1 MASPM
6 THFSCLYPL
15 MDLFTRFSQSG
26 AHIATDSVKR
36 RSDAWTI
43 ALCALLVAACGDG
56 GDTTLKPAD
65 GDCRQKTWTC
75 ADGWICVDSGED
87 GWQCVPDDSPDT
99 SPGTGQDTSGGV
111 DFGSES
117 DESSWDSG
125 QLDDAGSD
133 TADIGSD
140 LPDVANF
147 DDIQVEPDFGEADL
161 VSADGGFQPDL
172 ASPDAV
178 EEVDVIEPPVDMGGP
193 EEDVSDPAE
202 PLAVSLVLS
211 KTVLSGLS
219 QIGAKTTGGKG
230 VLGVE
235 FQVDG
240 ITMSTDVIP
249 PYSLLINTALFKDG
263 PHELAVF
270 TADSTGAEASA
281 VKTVVFDNTPPKF
294 EEIWPAKNATVFFE
308 DGPMK
313 MMAKVNDAGSIAK
326 VTFRANGLLVGEF
339 TVPPFE
345 VDVEQKNLFVNESQL
360 PKNIYLQYRAEDT
373 LGQSTEVAHNVE
385 IHKRFLWEFPTLGE
399 IWGAAAALPN
409 GNIVFGALNNTVT
422 CVNPNTGKQ
431 VWQFPT
437 AGSVSLAP
445 TVDPV
450 TGRIFFG
457 TLDGKLYCL
466 DSNGS
471 QQWLKELG
479 SPLAGQV
486 ALSGDHVVAVAY
498 SGNVQLYAKSNG
510 ANGWGLKLPA
520 FISAP
525 PTVSPDGMVFV
536 GCQDGS
542 MYALTSGAVSW
553 SKKTANEIWSGAAVS
568 DIGVVYFGSND
579 GWLYAQKKGGQ
590 DLWSR
595 EIKGQLWGRPLWT
608 NDNTV
613 YVASTS
619 KYVHKLDAIDG
630 TPIWQKKLEG
640 ITYSSPVIDAS
651 DTLYIGTTDGILFA
665 LDAETGNSR
674 FQFVAKDTIHA
685 TPLIVGDKLFVGSTD
700 RSMYAMWRYGVSL
713 VAPE

>member
-1 MASPM
+1 MA
-6 THFSCLYPL
+6 L
-15 MDLFTRFSQSG
+15 G
-26 AHIATDSVKR
+26 
-36 RSDAWTI
+36 
-43 ALCALLVAACGDG
+43 LCFVFAASCGDG

-65 GDCRQKTWTC
+65 GDCRQATWAC
-75 ADGWICVDSGED
+75 ADGWICLDQGD
-87 GWQCVPDDSPDT
+87 DNWQCVPEEQEDLSSGGTPDT
-99 SPGTGQDTSGGV
+99 SEILDFSAEPDESSVDTSGTD
-111 DFGSES
+111 DFGP
-117 DESSWDSG
+117 DSSGSSLDVFDSSS
-125 QLDDAGSD
+125 Q
-133 TADIGSD
+133 
-140 LPDVANF
+140 PDS
-147 DDIQVEPDFGEADL
+147 QVDPDFGGPDL
-161 VSADGGFQPDL
+161 GSADIVMELDFSETDT
-172 ASPDAV
+172 A
-178 EEVDVIEPPVDMGGP
+178 EELDITEPPTDMGSP
-193 EEDVSDPAE
+193 EEDIADPVE

-270 TADSTGAEASA
+270 TADTAGSEASA

-294 EEIWPAKNATVFFE
+294 EDLLPAKNATIFFE

-399 IWGAAAALPN
+399 IWGGASALPN

-445 TVDPV
+445 TVDPT

-542 MYALTSGAVSW
+542 MYALTSGVVSW

-595 EIKGQLWGRPLWT
+595 EIKGQIWGRPLWA

-674 FQFVAKDTIHA
+674 FQFLAKDTIHA
-685 TPLIVGDKLFVGSTD
+685 TPLIVGDRLFIGSTD

-713 VAPE
+713 VTPE